1 MFFRYLFWTETI
13 GCAMK
18 RYFLSTGEVSVAPAS
33 LVDGCVRG
41 SAIDTSKQR
50 IYWFSS
56 AITQTLHSMDYHGT
70 NKHTHYVEK
79 KQGIN
84 AYSLV
89 KVDSLLIWGGAN
101 ICMKIHDVLNN
112 VTHLGNCSQRRLT
125 AFAFYENGKQKRLYW
140 KKESQVSVLRLYYT
154 VALTVATVLTQ

>member
-1 MFFRYLFWTETI
+1 
-13 GCAMK
+13 
-18 RYFLSTGEVSVAPAS
+18 
-33 LVDGCVRG
+33 
-41 SAIDTSKQR
+41 
-50 IYWFSS
+50 
-56 AITQTLHSMDYHGT
+56 MDYHGT

-140 KKESQVSVLRLYYT
+140 KKGILDFCGSPLFYSDTYQNTCLN
-154 VALTVATVLTQ
+154 